1 MISQMKVI
9 VALTSHSIRV
19 AHVAKTAIWSILQN
33 TYKDVHIVLT
43 LYKDDVKLIPE
54 DLQIMINNGI
64 VELIIADEDL
74 GPHLKYFY
82 VMQKYRNLPI
92 ITIDDDICYPKTM
105 IEKMM
110 KEYELNPT
118 CVIARRSFVMKQHNS
133 DITSYKIW
141 LNYFAACSE
150 PSLKLFP
157 TGVAGILYPPN
168 ILKITDEMIPE
179 LLTVKYDD
187 DVYLKVLEIRNHI
200 LIKNI
205 CQDPSIS
212 NNSELYDKVNTDY
225 EVQSIALINRNC
237 QDENGTDSNI
247 RKFRTEF
254 NSLF

>member
-1 MISQMKVI
+1 MKVI

-19 AHVAKTAIWSILQN
+19 AHITRTTIWSILQN
-33 TYKDVHIVLT
+33 TYKDLQIVLT

-54 DLQIMINNGI
+54 DLQIMIDNGI
-64 VELIIADEDL
+64 VELIIADKDL

-105 IEKMM
+105 IENMM

-118 CVIARRSFVMKQHNS
+118 CVISRRSFIMQQHNS

-141 LNYFAACSE
+141 LNHFAAYSD

-205 CQDPSIS
+205 CKDSSIS
-212 NNSELYDKVNTDY
+212 NNSELYDKVNT
-225 EVQSIALINRNC
+225 EHNIQSIALINKNC